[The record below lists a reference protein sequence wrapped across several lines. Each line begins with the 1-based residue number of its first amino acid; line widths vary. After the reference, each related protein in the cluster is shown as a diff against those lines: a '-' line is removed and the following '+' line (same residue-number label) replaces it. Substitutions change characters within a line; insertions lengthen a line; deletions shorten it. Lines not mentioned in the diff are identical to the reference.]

1 MPSFDTLLAFL
12 GIAILLGLAPGP
24 DNLFVL
30 LQSAMHGT
38 RAGLT
43 VVLGLCTGLLVHT
56 AVVAV
61 GLAALLAASAVA
73 FTMLKI
79 AGALYLVWLA
89 WQAFRAPVGAL
100 PSQRPEARPASH
112 MYWRGVVMNLT
123 NPKVVIFF
131 LAFLPQF
138 VVTGR
143 GHVAMQLMVF
153 GFVFILATLLVFGA
167 IAWFSGVFG
176 RALMRSARVQRAVNW
191 FAATVFLALAGR
203 LALSQ
208 R

>member
-1 MPSFDTLLAFL
+1 MPPIETLLPFL
-12 GIAILLGLAPGP
+12 GIALLLSLAPGP
-24 DNLFVL
+24 DNIFVL

-73 FTMLKI
+73 FTILKV
-79 AGALYLVWLA
+79 AGALYLVYLA
-89 WQAFRAPVGAL
+89 WQAFRAPVGQVGTPGHA
-100 PSQRPEARPASH
+100 ARPVRN
-112 MYWRGVVMNLT
+112 MYLRGVVMNLT
-123 NPKVVIFF
+123 NPKVVVFF

-138 VVTGR
+138 VNPQQ
-143 GHVAMQLMVF
+143 GHVAVQLMVL
-153 GFVFILATLLVFGA
+153 GFVFIVATLLVFGS

-176 RALMRSARVQRAVNW
+176 RVLMRSARVQRAVNW
-191 FAATVFLALAGR
+191 FAGTVFLALAGR
-203 LALSQ
+203 LVLSQ